1 MHNHEKSLAAVL
13 AETKEEL
20 KQFIA
25 TRVEIF
31 KAEMNERIITLKR
44 GLPLIVGG
52 ALVLF
57 AGWLTLTFALV
68 ALLHTVFI
76 ASVYSWFWA
85 GLIVAAVY
93 MLAGGIVGWMG
104 FKGLMATGLKPART
118 LEVLKQDQ
126 IWIQNEARTI

>member
-1 MHNHEKSLAAVL
+1 VHNPEKSLAAIL

-31 KAEMNERIITLKR
+31 KAEMNERTITLKR
-44 GLPLIVGG
+44 VIPLILGG
-52 ALVLF
+52 AMVLF

-68 ALLHTVFI
+68 ALLHTMFI
-76 ASVYSWFWA
+76 SSVYSWFWA

-93 MLAGGIVGWMG
+93 MLSGGILGWLG
-104 FKGLMATGLKPART
+104 YKGLTTTGLKPTRT